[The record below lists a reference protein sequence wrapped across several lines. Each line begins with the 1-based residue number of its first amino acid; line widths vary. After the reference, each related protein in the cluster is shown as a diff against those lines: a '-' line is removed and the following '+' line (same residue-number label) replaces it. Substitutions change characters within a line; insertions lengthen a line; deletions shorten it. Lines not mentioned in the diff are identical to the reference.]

1 MMMSGRTWEAGSSH
15 RYGFQGQ
22 ERDDEIEG
30 DDNSINFKYRM
41 HDPRVARFFSIDP
54 LYKDYHYNSP
64 YAFSMN
70 RVVDMIELEG
80 LKNHPS
86 ASYAYSPTVNG
97 ALYAFLDGMREY
109 FKAGSNIVP
118 SAYTGTRLTK
128 IDQEYTNGATSYY
141 KQSIL
146 QTQLYFANNLPS
158 MFNYSGNNEV
168 PSIEFPFNVGVEKTV
183 SEEAVMVTNFTV
195 GELPVFVEAKS
206 SYNVTTKERTNS
218 VSVGVGIS
226 TPHAEMSIGATGSS
240 SGQGGSSGSI
250 EAEVKVPIAKD
261 KSASGYVGIIREE

>member
-1 MMMSGRTWEAGSSH
+1 
-15 RYGFQGQ
+15 
-22 ERDDEIEG
+22 
-30 DDNSINFKYRM
+30 
-41 HDPRVARFFSIDP
+41 
-54 LYKDYHYNSP
+54 
-64 YAFSMN
+64 
-70 RVVDMIELEG
+70 
-80 LKNHPS
+80 
-86 ASYAYSPTVNG
+86 
-97 ALYAFLDGMREY
+97 
-109 FKAGSNIVP
+109 
-118 SAYTGTRLTK
+118 
-128 IDQEYTNGATSYY
+128 
-141 KQSIL
+141 
-146 QTQLYFANNLPS
+146 